1 MAAAW
6 SNWSGFVTASPQLI
20 ATPADAGELVEL
32 VRSAPG
38 PLRVAGAGHSFT
50 PLVQS
55 DGTIVS
61 LEKIEGLVSHEAA
74 ANRARV
80 RAGTRLGA
88 LMHIL
93 QDIGQGLPNMGDID
107 RQAIGGALGTATHG
121 SGSSLGA
128 YHTQL
133 EALQLVDGQGK
144 LREYSRADDLD
155 MIHATGVALGSFGV
169 LTEVTMN
176 NIATYRLRR
185 RKWVL
190 PVGDMLR
197 DFETMM
203 AAHRSA
209 EFYYIPFADYVQF
222 IASDLS
228 DAPPTPRPTEDDEE
242 GLATLR
248 KLRTT
253 LRWLPLL
260 RRALIR
266 GAVKKMP
273 SEDYVQDW
281 LNVYASDRRTKFN
294 EMEYH
299 LPYEEGPKALAE
311 IIALTEKHFPE
322 VYFPMEVRSVAP
334 DEFWLSP
341 FYKRLTCSIAIHHD
355 AANDPLPFMRAAEPI
370 FRKYGGRPHW
380 GKMHSLKAADFR
392 KLYPRWDDAMAVRRD
407 IDPKNRFVS
416 PYMAGLFGIEPSPFG
431 IRR

>member
-1 MAAAW
+1 MANAW
-6 SNWSGFVTASPQLI
+6 SNWSGFVTASPKLI
-20 ATPADAGELVEL
+20 AMPADAGELAEL

-55 DGTIVS
+55 EGAIVS
-61 LEKIEGLVSHEAA
+61 LEKIDGLVSHEAA

-88 LMHIL
+88 LMYIL

-107 RQAIGGALGTATHG
+107 KQAIGGALGTATHG
-121 SGSSLGA
+121 SGPTLGA

-133 EALQLVDGQGK
+133 EMVQLVDGQGK
-144 LREYSRADDLD
+144 LREYSRANDQD

-176 NIATYRLRR
+176 NIASYRLRR

-190 PVGDMLR
+190 PIGDMLR

-209 EFYYIPFADYVQF
+209 EFYYIPFADHAQF

-228 DAPPTPRPTEDDEE
+228 DAPTTPRPTDDDEE

-248 KLRTT
+248 KLRTA
-253 LRWLPLL
+253 LRWLPSL

-266 GAVKKMP
+266 GAVKKVP

-380 GKMHSLKAADFR
+380 GKMHSLKAADFK

-407 IDPKNRFVS
+407 IDPQNRFVS
-416 PYMAGLFGIEPSPFG
+416 PYMAGLFGIQP
-431 IRR
+431 

>member
-1 MAAAW
+1 MANSW
-6 SNWSGFVTASPQLI
+6 SNWSGFVKAAPKLV
-20 ATPADAGELVEL
+20 ATPADAGELVDL

-38 PLRVAGAGHSFT
+38 PLRVVGAGHSFT
-50 PLVQS
+50 PLVQT

-61 LEKIEGLVSHEAA
+61 LEKIEGLVGHEAA

-88 LMHIL
+88 LTRIL

-121 SGSSLGA
+121 SGTTLGA

-133 EALQLVDGQGK
+133 ETVQLVDGRGT
-144 LREYSRADDLD
+144 LREFSRASDRD
-155 MIHATGVALGSFGV
+155 MIHATGVALGAFGV
-169 LTEVTMN
+169 LTEVAMN
-176 NIATYRLRR
+176 NIAAYRLRR

-209 EFYYIPFADYVQF
+209 EFYYIPFAGYVQF

-228 DAPPTPRPTEDDEE
+228 DKPTTARPTEDDEE

-248 KLRTT
+248 KLRTI
-253 LRWLPLL
+253 LRWLPSL
-260 RRALIR
+260 RRALIK
-266 GAVKKMP
+266 GAVKKVP

-341 FYKRLTCSIAIHHD
+341 FHKRLTCSIAIHHD

-370 FRKYGGRPHW
+370 FRRYGGRPHW
-380 GKMHSLKAADFR
+380 GKMHSLKASDFR

-407 IDPKNRFVS
+407 IDPENRFVS
-416 PYMAGLFGIEPSPFG
+416 PYMAGLFGIQQ
-431 IRR
+431 

>member
-1 MAAAW
+1 MANAW
-6 SNWSGFVTASPQLI
+6 SNWSGFVTASPKSI
-20 ATPADAGELVEL
+20 PTPADVGELAEL

-38 PLRVAGAGHSFT
+38 PLRVVGAGHSFT

-61 LEKIEGLVSHEAA
+61 LEKIEGLVSHDAA
-74 ANRARV
+74 NNRARV

-88 LMHIL
+88 LMQIL

-107 RQAIGGALGTATHG
+107 KQAIGGALGTATHG
-121 SGSSLGA
+121 SGPTLGA

-133 EALQLVDGQGK
+133 EAVQLVDGQGK
-144 LREYSRADDLD
+144 LREYSRASDQN

-176 NIATYRLRR
+176 NMPTYRLRR

-190 PVGDMLR
+190 PIGDMLKN
-197 DFETMM
+197 FETMM

-209 EFYYIPFADYVQF
+209 EFYYIPFSGYAQF

-228 DAPPTPRPTEDDEE
+228 DAAPTPRPTEDDEE

-248 KLRTT
+248 KLRTV
-253 LRWLPLL
+253 LRWLPSL
-260 RRALIR
+260 RRALIK
-266 GAVKKMP
+266 GAVKKVP

-281 LNVYASDRRTKFN
+281 LNVYASDRQTKFN

-341 FYKRLTCSIAIHHD
+341 FHKRLTCSIAIHHD

-370 FRKYGGRPHW
+370 FRRYGGRPHW
-380 GKMHSLKAADFR
+380 GKMHSLKAADF
-392 KLYPRWDDAMAVRRD
+392 KKIYPHWDEALAVRRD
-407 IDPKNRFVS
+407 IDPDNRFVS
-416 PYMAGLFGIEPSPFG
+416 PYMAGLFGIE
-431 IRR
+431 R

>member
-1 MAAAW
+1 MANAW
-6 SNWSGFVTASPQLI
+6 SNWSGFVTASPKSI
-20 ATPADAGELVEL
+20 ATPADAGELADL

-61 LEKIEGLVSHEAA
+61 LEKIEGLVSHEPA

-80 RAGTRLGA
+80 GAGTRLGA

-93 QDIGQGLPNMGDID
+93 QGIGQGLPNMGDID
-107 RQAIGGALGTATHG
+107 KQAIGGALGTATHG
-121 SGSSLGA
+121 SGPTLGA

-133 EALQLVDGQGK
+133 EAVQLVDGRGK
-144 LREYSRADDLD
+144 LREYGRADDQD
-155 MIHATGVALGSFGV
+155 MIHATGVALGAFGI

-176 NIATYRLRR
+176 NIAAYRLRR

-190 PVGDMLR
+190 PIGDMLR
-197 DFETMM
+197 DFEKMM

-209 EFYYIPFADYVQF
+209 EFYYIPFSGYAQF

-228 DAPPTPRPTEDDEE
+228 DAQPTLRPTEDDEG

-248 KLRTT
+248 KVRTVLR
-253 LRWLPLL
+253 RLPSL
-260 RRALIR
+260 RRALIK
-266 GAVKKMP
+266 GAVKKVP

-281 LNVYASDRRTKFN
+281 LNVYVSDRRTKFN

-299 LPYEEGPKALAE
+299 LPFEEGPKALAE

-341 FYKRLTCSIAIHHD
+341 FHRRLTCSIAIHHD

-380 GKMHSLKAADFR
+380 GKMHSLKAADF
-392 KLYPRWDDAMAVRRD
+392 KELYPRWNDALAVRRD
-407 IDPKNRFVS
+407 IDPDNRFVS
-416 PYMAGLFGIEPSPFG
+416 PYMAGLFGIE
-431 IRR
+431 

>member
-1 MAAAW
+1 MANAW
-6 SNWSGFVTASPQLI
+6 SNWSGFVTASPKLI
-20 ATPADAGELVEL
+20 ATPADAGELAEL

-55 DGTIVS
+55 EGTIVS
-61 LEKIEGLVSHEAA
+61 LEKIEGLVSHDAA
-74 ANRARV
+74 NNRARV

-93 QDIGQGLPNMGDID
+93 RDIGQGLPNMGDID
-107 RQAIGGALGTATHG
+107 KQAIGGALGTATHG
-121 SGSSLGA
+121 SGPTLGA

-133 EALQLVDGQGK
+133 EAVELVDGHGR
-144 LREYSRADDLD
+144 LREFSRSGGLD

-176 NIATYRLRR
+176 NVATYRLRR

-197 DFETMM
+197 DFEKMM

-209 EFYYIPFADYVQF
+209 EFYYIPFADHVQF

-228 DAPPTPRPTEDDEE
+228 DAAPMTRPTEDDEA

-248 KLRTT
+248 KLRTA
-253 LRWLPLL
+253 LRWLPSV
-260 RRALIR
+260 RRALIK
-266 GAVKKMP
+266 GAVRKVP
-273 SEDYVQDW
+273 SEDYVQEW
-281 LNVYASDRRTKFN
+281 FNVYVSDRRTRFN

-355 AANDPLPFMRAAEPI
+355 AASDPLPFMRAAEPI
-370 FRKYGGRPHW
+370 FRRYGGRPHW
-380 GKMHSLKAADFR
+380 GKMHSLKAADFK

-407 IDPKNRFVS
+407 LDPENFFVS
-416 PYMAGLFGIEPSPFG
+416 PYMAGLFGLE
-431 IRR
+431 R

>member
-1 MAAAW
+1 MPNSW
-6 SNWSGFVTASPQLI
+6 SNWSGFVQAEPKLI
-20 ATPADAGELVEL
+20 ATPADAGELVDL
-32 VRSAPG
+32 VRTAPR

-50 PLVQS
+50 PLVKS
-55 DGTIVS
+55 EGTIVS
-61 LEKIEGLVSHEAA
+61 LEKIEGLVSHDAA
-74 ANRARV
+74 SSRARV

-88 LMHIL
+88 LMHLL
-93 QDIGQGLPNMGDID
+93 QGIGQGLPNMGDID

-121 SGSSLGA
+121 SGPTLGA

-133 EALQLVDGQGK
+133 ETAQIIDGQGR
-144 LREYSRADDLD
+144 LREFSRAGDQD
-155 MIHATGVALGSFGV
+155 MIHATGVALGAFGI
-169 LTEVTMN
+169 LTEVTMS
-176 NIATYRLRR
+176 NIPTYRLRR

-190 PVGDMLR
+190 PIADMLS
-197 DFETMM
+197 DIETMM

-209 EFYYIPFADYVQF
+209 EFYYIPFSGYAQF

-228 DAPPTPRPTEDDEE
+228 DAPTTERPTEDDEG

-248 KLRTT
+248 RLRTA
-253 LRWLPLL
+253 LRWLPSL
-260 RRALIR
+260 RRRLIL
-266 GAVKKMP
+266 GAIAKLP

-281 LNVYASDRRTKFN
+281 FNVYVSDRQTKFN

-299 LPYEEGPKALAE
+299 LPFEEGPKALAE
-311 IIALTEKHFPE
+311 IIELTEKRFPE

-341 FYKRLTCSIAIHHD
+341 FYRRLTCSIAIHHD

-380 GKMHSLKAADFR
+380 GKMHSLKAAELK

-407 IDPKNRFVS
+407 IDPGNRFVS
-416 PYMAGLFGIEPSPFG
+416 PYMAGLFGIEP
-431 IRR
+431 

>member
-1 MAAAW
+1 MTNAW
-6 SNWSGFVTASPQLI
+6 SNWSGFVTASPKQI
-20 ATPADAGELVEL
+20 ATPADAGELAEL

-55 DGTIVS
+55 EGTIVS
-61 LEKIEGLVSHEAA
+61 LEKIEGLVSHDAA
-74 ANRARV
+74 NNRARV
-80 RAGTRLGA
+80 GAGTRLGA

-93 QDIGQGLPNMGDID
+93 QGIGQGLPNMGDID
-107 RQAIGGALGTATHG
+107 KQAIGGALGTATHG
-121 SGSSLGA
+121 SGPTLGA

-133 EALQLVDGQGK
+133 EAVQLVDGQGK
-144 LREYSRADDLD
+144 LREFSRAGDQD
-155 MIHATGVALGSFGV
+155 MIHATGVALGSFGI

-190 PVGDMLR
+190 PVGDMLKN
-197 DFETMM
+197 FETMM

-209 EFYYIPFADYVQF
+209 EFYYIPFAGYAQF

-228 DAPPTPRPTEDDEE
+228 DAQPMQRPTEDDEE

-248 KLRTT
+248 KLRTA
-253 LRWLPLL
+253 LRWLPSL

-266 GAVKKMP
+266 GAVKKVP

-281 LNVYASDRRTKFN
+281 LNVYASDRRTRFN

-370 FRKYGGRPHW
+370 FLKYGGRPHW
-380 GKMHSLKAADFR
+380 GKMHSLKAADFK
-392 KLYPRWDDAMAVRRD
+392 KLYPRWDDALAVRRD
-407 IDPKNRFVS
+407 IDPDNRFVS
-416 PYMAGLFGIEPSPFG
+416 PYMAGLFGI
-431 IRR
+431 RT

>member
-1 MAAAW
+1 MATAW
-6 SNWSGFVTASPQLI
+6 SNWSGFVTASPKLI
-20 ATPADAGELVEL
+20 AAPADAGELAEL

-61 LEKIEGLVSHEAA
+61 LEKIEGLVSHDAA
-74 ANRARV
+74 NNRARV

-121 SGSSLGA
+121 SGPTLGA

-133 EALQLVDGQGK
+133 EALQLVDGQGE
-144 LREYSRADDLD
+144 LREFSRADDLD
-155 MIHATGVALGSFGV
+155 MIHATGVALGAFGV
-169 LTEVTMN
+169 LTEVAMN

-190 PVGDMLR
+190 PIGDMLKN
-197 DFETMM
+197 FEMMM

-209 EFYYIPFADYVQF
+209 EFYYIPFSGYAQF

-228 DAPPTPRPTEDDEE
+228 DTAPTTRPTEDDEE

-248 KLRTT
+248 KLRTA
-253 LRWLPLL
+253 LPWLPRL

-266 GAVKKMP
+266 GAVKKVP
-273 SEDYVQDW
+273 AEDYVQDW
-281 LNVYASDRRTKFN
+281 LNVYASERRTKFN

-322 VYFPMEVRSVAP
+322 VYFPIEVRSVAA

-370 FRKYGGRPHW
+370 FRKCGGRPHW
-380 GKMHSLKAADFR
+380 GKMHSLKAADFK

-407 IDPKNRFVS
+407 IDPQNRFVS
-416 PYMAGLFGIEPSPFG
+416 PYMAGLFGIQQ
-431 IRR
+431 

>member
-1 MAAAW
+1 MATAW
-6 SNWSGFVTASPQLI
+6 SNWSGFVTASPKLI
-20 ATPADAGELVEL
+20 AAPADAGELAEL

-38 PLRVAGAGHSFT
+38 PLRIAGAGHSFT

-61 LEKIEGLVSHEAA
+61 LEKIEGLVSHDAA
-74 ANRARV
+74 NNRARV
-80 RAGTRLGA
+80 RAGTRLGS
-88 LMHIL
+88 LMRIL

-121 SGSSLGA
+121 SGPTLGA

-133 EALQLVDGQGK
+133 EAVQLVDGQGE
-144 LREYSRADDLD
+144 LREFSRADDLD
-155 MIHATGVALGSFGV
+155 MIHATGVALGAFGV
-169 LTEVTMN
+169 LTEVAMN

-190 PVGDMLR
+190 PIGDMLKN
-197 DFETMM
+197 FETMM

-209 EFYYIPFADYVQF
+209 EFYYIPFAGYAQF

-228 DAPPTPRPTEDDEE
+228 DAAPTMRPTEDDEE

-248 KLRTT
+248 KLRTA
-253 LRWLPLL
+253 LRWLPSL
-260 RRALIR
+260 RRALIK
-266 GAVKKMP
+266 GAVRKVP
-273 SEDYVQDW
+273 AEDYVQDW

-311 IIALTEKHFPE
+311 IIALTEKHFAE
-322 VYFPMEVRSVAP
+322 VYFPIEVRSVAA

-380 GKMHSLKAADFR
+380 GKMHSLKAADFK
-392 KLYPRWDDAMAVRRD
+392 KLYPRWDDAMTVRRD
-407 IDPKNRFVS
+407 IDPQNRFVS
-416 PYMAGLFGIEPSPFG
+416 PYMAGLFGI
-431 IRR
+431 RQ

>member
-1 MAAAW
+1 MATAW
-6 SNWSGFVTASPQLI
+6 SNWSGFVTASPKLI
-20 ATPADAGELVEL
+20 AAPADAGELAEL

-61 LEKIEGLVSHEAA
+61 LEKIEGLVSHDAA
-74 ANRARV
+74 NNRARV

-93 QDIGQGLPNMGDID
+93 QDVGQGLPNMGDID

-121 SGSSLGA
+121 SGPTLGA

-133 EALQLVDGQGK
+133 EALQLVDGQGE
-144 LREYSRADDLD
+144 LREFSRADDLD
-155 MIHATGVALGSFGV
+155 MIHATGVALGAFGV
-169 LTEVTMN
+169 LTEVAMN

-190 PVGDMLR
+190 PIGDMLKN
-197 DFETMM
+197 FEMMM

-209 EFYYIPFADYVQF
+209 EFYYIPFSGYAQF

-228 DAPPTPRPTEDDEE
+228 DAAPTMRPTEDDEE

-248 KLRTT
+248 KLRTA
-253 LRWLPLL
+253 LHWLPWL

-266 GAVKKMP
+266 GAVRKVP
-273 SEDYVQDW
+273 AEDYVQDW
-281 LNVYASDRRTKFN
+281 LNVYASERRTKFN

-322 VYFPMEVRSVAP
+322 VYFPIEVRSVAA

-355 AANDPLPFMRAAEPI
+355 AANDPLPFRRAAEPI
-370 FRKYGGRPHW
+370 FRKCGGRPHW
-380 GKMHSLKAADFR
+380 GKMHSLKAADFK

-407 IDPKNRFVS
+407 IDPQNRFVS
-416 PYMAGLFGIEPSPFG
+416 PYMAGLFGIQQ
-431 IRR
+431 

>member
-1 MAAAW
+1 MSNAW
-6 SNWSGFVTASPQLI
+6 SNWSGFVVASPKSI
-20 ATPADAGELVEL
+20 ATPADAGELAEL

-61 LEKIEGLVSHEAA
+61 LQKIEGLVSHEPA

-80 RAGTRLGA
+80 GAGTRLGA

-93 QDIGQGLPNMGDID
+93 QGIGQALPNMGDID
-107 RQAIGGALGTATHG
+107 KQAIGGALGTATHG
-121 SGSSLGA
+121 SGPTLGA

-133 EALQLVDGQGK
+133 EAVQLVDGRGK
-144 LREYSRADDLD
+144 LREYSRANDTD
-155 MIHATGVALGSFGV
+155 MINATGVALGAFGI

-176 NIATYRLRR
+176 NIAAYRLRR

-190 PVGDMLR
+190 PIGDMLR
-197 DFETMM
+197 DFEKMM

-209 EFYYIPFADYVQF
+209 EFYYIPFSGYAQF

-228 DAPPTPRPTEDDEE
+228 DAQPTPRPTEDDEG

-248 KLRTT
+248 KLRTV
-253 LRWLPLL
+253 LRRLPSL
-260 RRALIR
+260 RRALIK
-266 GAVKKMP
+266 GAVRKVP
-273 SEDYVQDW
+273 AEDYVQDW
-281 LNVYASDRRTKFN
+281 LNVYVSDRRTKFN

-299 LPYEEGPKALAE
+299 LPFEEGPKALAE

-341 FYKRLTCSIAIHHD
+341 FHKRLTCSIAIHHD
-355 AANDPLPFMRAAEPI
+355 AANDPRPFMRAAEPI
-370 FRKYGGRPHW
+370 FRRYGGRPHW
-380 GKMHSLKAADFR
+380 GKMHSLKAADFK
-392 KLYPRWDDAMAVRRD
+392 KLYPRWDDALAVRRD
-407 IDPKNRFVS
+407 IDPDNRFVS
-416 PYMAGLFGIEPSPFG
+416 PYMAGLFGIE
-431 IRR
+431 

>member
-1 MAAAW
+1 MADAW
-6 SNWSGFVTASPQLI
+6 SNWSGFVTASPTLI
-20 ATPADAGELVEL
+20 ATPADAAELAEL

-55 DGTIVS
+55 AGTIVS
-61 LEKIEGLVSHEAA
+61 LEKIEGLVSHDAA
-74 ANRARV
+74 NNRARV
-80 RAGTRLGA
+80 GAGTRLGA

-93 QDIGQGLPNMGDID
+93 RDIGQGLPNMGDID

-121 SGSSLGA
+121 SGPTLGA

-133 EALQLVDGQGK
+133 EAVQLVDGQGR
-144 LREYSRADDLD
+144 LREFSRASDLD

-176 NIATYRLRR
+176 NVATYRLRR

-190 PVGDMLR
+190 PIGDMLR
-197 DFETMM
+197 DFEKMM

-209 EFYYIPFADYVQF
+209 EFYYIPFADHAQF

-228 DAPPTPRPTEDDEE
+228 DAAPTARPTEDDEE

-248 KLRTT
+248 KLRTA
-253 LRWLPLL
+253 LRWLPSV
-260 RRALIR
+260 RRTLIK
-266 GAVKKMP
+266 GAVRKVP
-273 SEDYVQDW
+273 SEDYVQEW
-281 LNVYASDRRTKFN
+281 LNVYVSDRRTRFN

-299 LPYEEGPKALAE
+299 LPFDEGPKALAE

-380 GKMHSLKAADFR
+380 GKIHSLKAADFR

-407 IDPKNRFVS
+407 IDPDNRFVS
-416 PYMAGLFGIEPSPFG
+416 PYMAGLFGIEPSPSG
-431 IRR
+431 IQG

>member
-1 MAAAW
+1 MANAW
-6 SNWSGFVTASPQLI
+6 NNWSGFVTAFPKQI
-20 ATPADAGELVEL
+20 ATPADAGELAEL

-55 DGTIVS
+55 AGTIVS
-61 LEKIEGLVSHEAA
+61 LEKIEGLVSHDAA
-74 ANRARV
+74 NNRARV
-80 RAGTRLGA
+80 GAGTRLGA

-93 QDIGQGLPNMGDID
+93 RDIGQGLPNMGDID

-121 SGSSLGA
+121 SGPTLGA

-133 EALQLVDGQGK
+133 EAVQLVDGQGR
-144 LREYSRADDLD
+144 LREFSRASDLD

-176 NIATYRLRR
+176 NVATYRLRR

-190 PVGDMLR
+190 PIGEMLR
-197 DFETMM
+197 DFEKMM

-209 EFYYIPFADYVQF
+209 EFYYIPFADHAQF

-228 DAPPTPRPTEDDEE
+228 DAAPTARPTEDDEE

-248 KLRTT
+248 KLRTA
-253 LRWLPLL
+253 LRWLPFV
-260 RRALIR
+260 RRTLIK
-266 GAVKKMP
+266 GAVRKVP
-273 SEDYVQDW
+273 SEDYVQEW
-281 LNVYASDRRTKFN
+281 LNVYVSDRRTKFN

-299 LPYEEGPKALAE
+299 LPFEEGPKALAE

-407 IDPKNRFVS
+407 IDPDNRFVS
-416 PYMAGLFGIEPSPFG
+416 RYMAGLFGIEPSPSG
-431 IRR
+431 IQG

>member
-1 MAAAW
+1 MTNAW
-6 SNWSGFVTASPQLI
+6 SNWSGFVTASPKLI
-20 ATPADAGELVEL
+20 ATPADAGELAEL

-88 LMHIL
+88 LMRIL

-121 SGSSLGA
+121 SGPTLGA

-144 LREYSRADDLD
+144 LREYSRAGDQD
-155 MIHATGVALGSFGV
+155 MIHATGVALGAFGV

-190 PVGDMLR
+190 PVGDLLKN
-197 DFETMM
+197 FETMM
-203 AAHRSA
+203 ATHRSA
-209 EFYYIPFADYVQF
+209 EFYYIPLSDYAQF

-228 DAPPTPRPTEDDEE
+228 DAAPTARPTEDDEE

-248 KLRTT
+248 KLRTA
-253 LRWLPLL
+253 LRWLPSL

-266 GAVKKMP
+266 GAVKKVP

-380 GKMHSLKAADFR
+380 GKMHSLQAAELK

-407 IDPKNRFVS
+407 IDPENRFVS
-416 PYMAGLFGIEPSPFG
+416 PYMAGLFGIE
-431 IRR
+431 R

>member
-1 MAAAW
+1 MATAW
-6 SNWSGFVTASPQLI
+6 SNWSGFVTACPKLI
-20 ATPADAGELVEL
+20 AAPADAGELAEL

-61 LEKIEGLVSHEAA
+61 LEKIEGLVSHDAA
-74 ANRARV
+74 NNRARV

-121 SGSSLGA
+121 SGPTLGA

-133 EALQLVDGQGK
+133 EALQLIDGQGE
-144 LREYSRADDLD
+144 LREFSRADDLD
-155 MIHATGVALGSFGV
+155 MIHATGVALGAFGV
-169 LTEVTMN
+169 LTEVAMN

-190 PVGDMLR
+190 PIGDMLKN
-197 DFETMM
+197 FEMMM

-209 EFYYIPFADYVQF
+209 EFYYIPFSGYAQF

-228 DAPPTPRPTEDDEE
+228 DAAPTMRPTEDDEE

-248 KLRTT
+248 KLRTA
-253 LRWLPLL
+253 LHWLPRL

-266 GAVKKMP
+266 GAVRKVP
-273 SEDYVQDW
+273 AEDYVQDW
-281 LNVYASDRRTKFN
+281 LNVYASERRTKFN

-322 VYFPMEVRSVAP
+322 VYFPIEVRSVAA

-380 GKMHSLKAADFR
+380 GKMHSLKAADFK

-407 IDPKNRFVS
+407 IDPQNRFVS
-416 PYMAGLFGIEPSPFG
+416 PYMAGLFGIQQ
-431 IRR
+431 

>member
-1 MAAAW
+1 MANAW
-6 SNWSGFVTASPQLI
+6 SNWSGFVTAYPKLI
-20 ATPADAGELVEL
+20 ATPADAGELAEL

-55 DGTIVS
+55 EGTIVS
-61 LEKIEGLVSHEAA
+61 LEKIEGLISHDAA
-74 ANRARV
+74 NNRARV

-93 QDIGQGLPNMGDID
+93 RDIGQGLPNMGDID
-107 RQAIGGALGTATHG
+107 KQAIGGALGTATHG
-121 SGSSLGA
+121 SGPTLGA

-133 EALQLVDGQGK
+133 EALQLVDGHGR
-144 LREYSRADDLD
+144 LREFSRSGGLD

-176 NIATYRLRR
+176 NVATYRLRR

-190 PVGDMLR
+190 PVGDVLR
-197 DFETMM
+197 DFEKMM

-209 EFYYIPFADYVQF
+209 EFYYIPFADHVQF
-222 IASDLS
+222 IASDFS
-228 DAPPTPRPTEDDEE
+228 DAAPTTRPTEDDEE

-248 KLRTT
+248 KLRTA
-253 LRWLPLL
+253 LRWLPSV
-260 RRALIR
+260 RRALIK
-266 GAVKKMP
+266 GAVRKVP
-273 SEDYVQDW
+273 SEDYVQEW
-281 LNVYASDRRTKFN
+281 LNVYVSDRRTRFN

-370 FRKYGGRPHW
+370 FRRYGGRPHW
-380 GKMHSLKAADFR
+380 GKMHSLKAADFK

-407 IDPKNRFVS
+407 LDPENFFVS
-416 PYMAGLFGIEPSPFG
+416 PYMAGLFGLE
-431 IRR
+431 R